1 MRNSINWTSEMVAL
15 LGTDYDYV
23 IANILKVPVS
33 RVQRERRKRGIK
45 PFLFNSA
52 NPAKIMWND
61 KVKFIKEG
69 LLNLKSVQE
78 IAEELKISRQRVHQI
93 LSANGLSVPE
103 IMIER
108 DKLLTEKIKQLASD
122 KCTKEEIADSLKLSL
137 RQVVWYCEKYEIS
150 EFDNK
155 ESVNP

>member
-1 MRNSINWTSEMVAL
+1 MVAL